1 MSSLLQSLPAL
12 IQGRQHDRILRL
24 SFPHDDGPQAQLL
37 VNKLDAVESLSRD
50 FAFTVEL
57 LSDDASLALKDLQGK
72 LFTVELVRADGSLR
86 YFSGYCFEFRLVKT
100 DGSISFYQA
109 KLRPWLQY
117 LHLRKDNFIFH
128 GKTLREQLDSIF
140 SDYGTLADWD
150 FRVSGEDPAMTDAF
164 QFNESDSN
172 YVHRRLEAA
181 GLLYYYEHTAQG
193 HKLIVTDDS
202 TQATTIDGGPEI
214 RFQRHGGAIE
224 EDGIGEFSPVRQI
237 VPGSVSLSGFNFKS
251 PAPINAGVPTLNKQG
266 NVLDIESYEYVGAYG
281 VKNAQDADK
290 LSRLRMEEIEAS
302 GKHFEAA
309 GNNRSV
315 LPGRWYRLTGHFA
328 FNPFGSNEEA
338 GKSEFLIL
346 SVHHIASNNYLQQAD
361 QKADYSNRLTC
372 IRKSIPWR
380 PGRGF
385 NSVATRILSP
395 QTVTVVGPSGQGS
408 IHTDEYGRIRVQFH
422 WDRIGNNDEKSSAW
436 VRVASS
442 WAGGELG
449 AKSIPRVGSECV
461 VQWLDGNPD
470 RPIVTG
476 SVYNQ
481 RNMPPW
487 KLATQQPLM
496 GFRSRELT
504 PDGGNQPGGRSN
516 HLILDDSNGKIQAQL
531 KSDHQHSQLSLGH
544 ITRIEDNAGRKD
556 ARGEGWELRTDGHG
570 VVRSAKGMLIT
581 TEARGSAASHIKDM
595 GETVQRLTSA
605 RDQHETLA
613 DMAQQAGAQE
623 KQGQQ
628 VDIAKILKAQNDAIK
643 GGGAGGDGGFPELS
657 APHLVLASPAGIET
671 TTSGSTHI
679 ASGQNT
685 AITTGKS
692 LSIASGDSLFASIRQ
707 TFRLF
712 VYKAGMKLIAAGG
725 DIDVQALTNGI
736 NILAKLNI
744 THTANRITIVAKEEV
759 MINGGGSYA
768 KYNAAGIE
776 HGTNGI
782 FVAHAATHSLPG
794 PANKPLPKLP
804 EPPPPLKDNLVFSLS
819 HVPTSATSMYANHPY
834 TLYKNGAEVE
844 KNVADAWGR
853 VNIKD
858 IKPGDYYDVKLPNGS
873 VFKVPTL
880 EQFDNKDNV
889 KNDQELAYK
898 GLRTDGL
905 GDKGRLD
912 QARRGAQAGAQ
923 DGETQ

>member
-1 MSSLLQSLPAL
+1 MSSLLQSLSAL

-57 LSDDASLALKDLQGK
+57 LSDDAGLALKDLQGK

-86 YFSGYCFEFRLVKT
+86 YFSGYCFEFRLIRT

-109 KLRPWLQY
+109 RLGPWLQY

-140 SDYGTLADWD
+140 SDYGTLPDWD

-181 GLLYYYEHTAQG
+181 GLLYYYEHSAQG
-193 HKLIVTDDS
+193 HKLVITDDS
-202 TQATTIDGGPEI
+202 TQAAAIDGGPEI

-251 PAPINAGVPTLNKQG
+251 PVPINAGVPTLNKQG

-290 LSRLRMEEIEAS
+290 LSRLRMEEIEAA

-315 LPGRWYRLTGHFA
+315 LPGRWYQLTGHFA
-328 FNPFGSNEEA
+328 FNPFGSHEEA
-338 GKSEFLIL
+338 GKNEFLIL
-346 SVHHIASNNYLQQAD
+346 SVHHVASNNYLQQAD

-385 NSVATRILSP
+385 NSVATKILSP

-504 PDGGNQPGGRSN
+504 PNGGNQPGGRSN

-581 TEARGSAASHIKDM
+581 TEARGNAASHIKDM

-613 DMAQQAGAQE
+613 DMARQAGAQE

-643 GGGAGGDGGFPELS
+643 GSGAGGDGNFPELS
-657 APHLVLASPAGIET
+657 SPHLVLASPAGIES

-712 VYKAGMKLIAAGG
+712 VYKAGMKMIAAGG

-759 MINGGGSYA
+759 MINGGGSYV

-782 FVAHAATHSLPG
+782 YVAHAATHSLPG
-794 PANKPLPKLP
+794 PANLSTPKLP
-804 EPPPPLKDNLVFSLS
+804 VPVKMPEQMVFNLHTLAGQSHSIPEPYELYRDGALVEHGVTDEWGRIVVKD
-819 HVPTSATSMYANHPY
+819 HIPTSKY
-834 TLYKNGAEVE
+834 E
-844 KNVADAWGR
+844 
-853 VNIKD
+853 
-858 IKPGDYYDVKLPNGS
+858 VKLSEGS
-873 VFKVPTL
+873 SLALPVNP
-880 EQFDNKDNV
+880 ENKEEPQRISNLGFRDLG
-889 KNDQELAYK
+889 DAS
-898 GLRTDGL
+898 DGL
-905 GDKGRLD
+905 TS
-912 QARRGAQAGAQ
+912 QV
-923 DGETQ
+923 

>member
-1 MSSLLQSLPAL
+1 MSSLLQSLSAL

-57 LSDDASLALKDLQGK
+57 LSDDAGLALKDLQGK

-86 YFSGYCFEFRLVKT
+86 YFSGYCFEFRLIRT

-109 KLRPWLQY
+109 RLGPWLQY

-128 GKTLREQLDSIF
+128 GKTLREQLDGIF
-140 SDYGTLADWD
+140 SDYGTLPDWD

-164 QFNESDSN
+164 QFDESDSN

-181 GLLYYYEHTAQG
+181 GLLYYYEHSAQG
-193 HKLIVTDDS
+193 HKLVITDDS
-202 TQATTIDGGPEI
+202 TQAAAIDGGPEI

-251 PAPINAGVPTLNKQG
+251 PVPINAGVPTLNKQG

-290 LSRLRMEEIEAS
+290 LSRLRMEEIEAA

-315 LPGRWYRLTGHFA
+315 LPGRWYQLTGHFA
-328 FNPFGSNEEA
+328 FNPFGSHEEA
-338 GKSEFLIL
+338 GKNEFLIL
-346 SVHHIASNNYLQQAD
+346 SVHHVASNNYLQQAD

-504 PDGGNQPGGRSN
+504 PNGGNQPGGRSN

-581 TEARGSAASHIKDM
+581 TEARGNAASHIKDM

-643 GGGAGGDGGFPELS
+643 GSGAGGDFPELS
-657 APHLVLASPAGIET
+657 SPHLVLASPAGIES

-712 VYKAGMKLIAAGG
+712 VYKAGMKMIAAGS

-759 MINGGGSYA
+759 MINGGGSYV

-782 FVAHAATHSLPG
+782 YVAHAATHSLPG
-794 PANKPLPKLP
+794 PANLSTPKLP
-804 EPPPPLKDNLVFSLS
+804 VPVKTPEQMVFNLHTLAGQSHSIPEPYELYRDGALVEHGVTDEWGRIVVKD
-819 HVPTSATSMYANHPY
+819 HVPTSKY
-834 TLYKNGAEVE
+834 E
-844 KNVADAWGR
+844 
-853 VNIKD
+853 
-858 IKPGDYYDVKLPNGS
+858 VKLSEGS
-873 VFKVPTL
+873 SLALPVNP
-880 EQFDNKDNV
+880 ENKEEPQRISNLGFRDLG
-889 KNDQELAYK
+889 DAS
-898 GLRTDGL
+898 DGL
-905 GDKGRLD
+905 TS
-912 QARRGAQAGAQ
+912 QV
-923 DGETQ
+923 